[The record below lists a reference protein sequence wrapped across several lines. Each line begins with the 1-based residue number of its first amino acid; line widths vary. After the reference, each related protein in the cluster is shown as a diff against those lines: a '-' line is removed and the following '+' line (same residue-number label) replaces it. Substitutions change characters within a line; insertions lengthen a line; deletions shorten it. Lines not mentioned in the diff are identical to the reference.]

1 MRENIKCNKTF
12 DKKEI
17 RSLIEWFLNNY
28 GGIRTIKLLDKLKA
42 LGFKQASI
50 AGISLGIDDL
60 KIPET
65 KKILFKNTEKDLNKI
80 EIKAKN
86 GRINSLNRL
95 DKITETWNRT
105 NELLKDEVIK
115 NLRQTDLLNP
125 VYMMTFSGARGN
137 ISQIKQ
143 LIGMRGLM
151 SDSQGEIINLPIK
164 SNLKEGLKIPEYFI
178 SCYGARKGL
187 VDTAIKTANSG
198 YLTRRL
204 IYAAQSLIVKK
215 NDCKSKYNKLL
226 LSLKKDK
233 KYYKILQ
240 EKILG
245 RVIARDI
252 YDKRKNKVIASAGQ
266 DICQYTLKRISIYKK
281 IYIRSPLT
289 CKLNTGICQL
299 CYGWNLANGRMV
311 ELGESIGILAAQSI
325 GEPGTQLTMRTFH
338 TGGVFAGE
346 VAETIIAPHSGN
358 IKYNS
363 FSKGREIETKYRE
376 KAFFT
381 LEEKKLTITDGKT
394 QKSVIYI
401 PCYSIIFS
409 KNNEEVSNR
418 QILAQ
423 LCDWQELKGKK
434 KKKEL
439 REIKEIKTKISGQVY
454 FDTINKKE
462 ENGIIWIIN
471 GNILTNKILYKNR
484 IKKNYIIKHIFL
496 ETKNENY
503 KQINIINN
511 DSKTQRIQKNYL
523 SHKELKKLK
532 EFNID
537 NKLKSKIYCVNK
549 VTNRKK
555 EFLTNKKLL
564 TKSLKIREN
573 LPKIGEFVYKNKIIG
588 RRFVNKYPLQ
598 VIEIKKDHLKVQKA
612 NPTTISKNCQINI
625 KNNSLTKKNKTI
637 FYTHHQK
644 QKTEDIVQG
653 LPKIEEL
660 LEAKKTSNFRSI
672 SNNPHEKL
680 KKLFTCFEKKYSNE
694 IAVRKSIDRIQKLL
708 VEKIQSVYKTQGV
721 NICDKHMEIIIK
733 QMTSK
738 VIILEAGDSNLINGE
753 TIEIN
758 KIEKINYK
766 LETKV
771 KYEPIIIG
779 ISKISLSNQ
788 SFISEASFQETTSVL
803 TKSAIEGKIDWLCGL
818 KENLILG
825 NLIPVGTGYKMQKT
839 L

>member
-1 MRENIKCNKTF
+1 MKENIKCNKTF

-17 RSLIEWFLNNY
+17 RNLIEWFLSNY
-28 GGIRTIKLLDKLKA
+28 GGIRTVKLLDKLKE
-42 LGFKQASI
+42 LGFKQASF

-65 KKILFKNTEKDLNKI
+65 KKILFRNTERDLNKI
-80 EIKAKN
+80 ETKTKN
-86 GRINSLNRL
+86 GQINTLNRL

-105 NELLKDEVIK
+105 NELLKDEVIR
-115 NLRQTDLLNP
+115 NLRQNDLLNP

-215 NDCKSKYNKLL
+215 NDCKSNYKLL
-226 LSLKKDK
+226 R
-233 KYYKILQ
+233 

-245 RVIARDI
+245 RVLAKDI
-252 YDKRKNKVIASAGQ
+252 YDTGKNKLIASEGQ
-266 DICQYTLKRISIYKK
+266 DICQYTLKKISAYKK
-281 IYIRSPLT
+281 IYIRSPLN

-299 CYGWNLANGRMV
+299 CYGWNLGNGRMV

-346 VAETIIAPHSGN
+346 VAETIIAPHSGK
-358 IKYNS
+358 IQYNS
-363 FSKGREIETKYRE
+363 FSKGREIETKYNE

-381 LEEKKLTITDGKT
+381 LEEKKLTVTDNKT
-394 QKSVIYI
+394 HKSVINI
-401 PCYSIIFS
+401 PRYSLIFS
-409 KNNEEVSNR
+409 KNNEEISEK

-423 LCDWQELKGKK
+423 LSNWQELREKT
-434 KKKEL
+434 KKKEP
-439 REIKEIKTKISGQVY
+439 REIKEIKTTISGQVY
-454 FDTINKKE
+454 FDKINKME

-471 GNILTNKILYKNR
+471 GNILTYRILF
-484 IKKNYIIKHIFL
+484 KK
-496 ETKNENY
+496 
-503 KQINIINN
+503 
-511 DSKTQRIQKNYL
+511 
-523 SHKELKKLK
+523 
-532 EFNID
+532 
-537 NKLKSKIYCVNK
+537 
-549 VTNRKK
+549 
-555 EFLTNKKLL
+555 
-564 TKSLKIREN
+564 
-573 LPKIGEFVYKNKIIG
+573 
-588 RRFVNKYPLQ
+588 
-598 VIEIKKDHLKVQKA
+598 A
-612 NPTTISKNCQINI
+612 
-625 KNNSLTKKNKTI
+625 TKK
-637 FYTHHQK
+637 QK

-660 LEAKKTSNFRSI
+660 LEAKKTSNFRNLN
-672 SNNPHEKL
+672 NNPHEKL
-680 KKLFTCFEKKYSNE
+680 KRLFACLEKKYFND
-694 IAVRKSIDRIQKLL
+694 IAVRKSIDKIQKLL
-708 VEKIQSVYKTQGV
+708 VERIQSVYQAQGV

-738 VIILEAGDSNLINGE
+738 VIILESGDSNLINGE
-753 TIEIN
+753 IIEIN
-758 KIEKINYK
+758 KIEKINNK
-766 LETKV
+766 LEVKA

-788 SFISEASFQETTSVL
+788 SFISEASFQETTNVL
-803 TKSAIEGKIDWLCGL
+803 AKSAIEGKIDWLCGL

-825 NLIPVGTGYKMQKT
+825 NLIPVGTGYEINKT